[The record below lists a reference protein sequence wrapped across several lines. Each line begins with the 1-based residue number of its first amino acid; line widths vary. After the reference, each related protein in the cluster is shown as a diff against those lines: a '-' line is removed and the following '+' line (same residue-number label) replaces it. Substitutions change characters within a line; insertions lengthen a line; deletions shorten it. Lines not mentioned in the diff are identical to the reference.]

1 MASRARKDVSRR
13 AFSCKLRPV
22 TRCPASLFLLGSQAH
37 ESLWLYRCPRVR
49 AGPTRFGGDIS
60 YYLTA
65 TTGARKPPSS
75 FLFFPPSNVRASLF
89 LVRFGVSLSYRGE
102 LLTRTI
108 PPKIVSAV
116 LNLRPC
122 LTLPPCCLL
131 YDEKKKNV
139 CEIGSREVP
148 RSNPRSSS
156 SSHQVPRARNSTDG
170 KGKRKKNT
178 TKQKRT
184 RTTVAFSN
192 DISTNSTLLIRLCNT
207 KAINTIGYYHII
219 AGMSNVL
226 EQARVTCKNLV
237 TKHSSLHVAI

>member
-131 YDEKKKNV
+131 YDEKKKTFV
-139 CEIGSREVP
+139 RLV
-148 RSNPRSSS
+148 
-156 SSHQVPRARNSTDG
+156 RARCREAIRAPLHRLTRYLAPETRRMERE
-170 KGKRKKNT
+170 KEKKTQQNKKELVRPLRFLT
-178 TKQKRT
+178 IYLPILPYLYDYVTQ
-184 RTTVAFSN
+184 
-192 DISTNSTLLIRLCNT
+192 RL
-207 KAINTIGYYHII
+207 
-219 AGMSNVL
+219 
-226 EQARVTCKNLV
+226 
-237 TKHSSLHVAI
+237 